1 MQTHCGHS
9 FQPSDHPLSAST
21 SLQPVINNLWQLL
34 SKKSQN
40 HAWIETISVTPYC
53 TFIRPRKWLGMLQEW
68 RARPAVSE
76 IGVKIQ
82 DRILWEIGRITPVFV
97 WFCPYFGDLL
107 QAQRVIQLFGKQV
120 NNALYVHLI
129 TEDDKI
135 TKTWIVPVFSPA

>member
-1 MQTHCGHS
+1 
-9 FQPSDHPLSAST
+9 
-21 SLQPVINNLWQLL
+21 
-34 SKKSQN
+34 
-40 HAWIETISVTPYC
+40 
-53 TFIRPRKWLGMLQEW
+53 MLQEW

-82 DRILWEIGRITPVFV
+82 DRILWAIARITPVFV

-107 QAQRVIQLFGKQV
+107 QAQRVIELFGKQV

-135 TKTWIVPVFSPA
+135 TKTWIVPVFSPV